1 MMPETRI
8 ASVYA
13 REILDSRGRPTVESD
28 VLLED
33 GTLGRASVPSG
44 ASTGRHEAV
53 ELRDR
58 DASRYRGYGVRRA
71 IANVNQVIA
80 PAVTGLDAFDQ
91 QSLDARLVQLD
102 GTPDKSHLGANAVLS
117 VSLAACRSVAESRKM
132 PLYRHIAE
140 LAGVDQPTLPLPMVN
155 IISGGLHAGGQLDI
169 QDVLAIPTRAASF
182 AQALE
187 QVSAIYAA
195 VGDRVVAENYPPLV
209 ADEGGWAPRLEHNED
224 ALAWV
229 RAAIESA
236 AVEARIAVDVAS
248 SQFFDAA
255 ARRYQLR
262 ADGISVD
269 ATHMAQILE
278 QWADRHDVAS
288 FEDGL
293 AEDDWDGWRILTE
306 LLGARLQV
314 LGDDLFTTNPTRLR
328 LGIQSRVANAVL
340 IKVNQI
346 GTLSEAL
353 EVIRIARN
361 AGYRTVVSA
370 RSGETED
377 SFLADLAVGTAAGQ
391 IKVGSVTRSSRLA
404 KWNQLL
410 RIEEQLGPGAYV
422 GTDALAY

>member
-1 MMPETRI
+1 MPEARI
-8 ASVYA
+8 AAVYG
-13 REILDSRGRPTVESD
+13 REILDSRGRPTVETD
-28 VLLED
+28 VLLHD

-53 ELRDR
+53 ELRDG
-58 DASRYRGYGVRRA
+58 DAARYRGFGVKA
-71 IANVNQVIA
+71 AVANVTQLIG
-80 PAVTGLDAFDQ
+80 PAVTGVDAADQ
-91 QSLDARLVQLD
+91 QRLDARLIELD
-102 GTPDKSHLGANAVLS
+102 GTPNKAHLGANAVLS
-117 VSLAACRSVAESRKM
+117 VSLAACRAVAQSRGV

-140 LAGVDQPTLPLPMVN
+140 LAGVVQPTLPLPMVN

-195 VGDRVVAENYPPLV
+195 VGDRVRADRHPPLV

-229 RAAIESA
+229 HAAIQSA
-236 AVEARIAVDVAS
+236 GVEARIAVDVAS
-248 SQFFDAA
+248 SHFFESGAGA
-255 ARRYQLR
+255 YQLK
-262 ADGISVD
+262 ADRVSLG
-269 ATHMAQILE
+269 ATEMAQLLE
-278 QWADRHDVAS
+278 QWAVRYDVAS

-293 AEDDWDGWRILTE
+293 AEDDWDGWRALTQ

-314 LGDDLFTTNPTRLR
+314 LGDDLFTTNPARLR
-328 LGIQSRVANAVL
+328 SGIERRVANAVL
-340 IKVNQI
+340 VKVNQI

-353 EVIRIARN
+353 EVIRIARS

-410 RIEEQLGPGAYV
+410 RIEEQLGPRAYV
-422 GTDALAY
+422 GISAL